1 LCSGKREFHYLILNF
16 AAPLSWVVCSSNQGI
31 AAVKAIR
38 SMRRWAYETFG
49 SDRVLQF
56 VVMATP
62 DDLQA
67 DAEFIRLADQFVP
80 VPGLSVD
87 AIDCCNHCPLC
98 CLSDRMH
105 HFV

>member
-1 LCSGKREFHYLILNF
+1 M
-16 AAPLSWVVCSSNQGI
+16 
-31 AAVKAIR
+31 KAIR

-67 DAEFIRLADQFVP
+67 NAEFIRLADQFVP
-80 VPGLSVD
+80 VPGTSARFVLSPKQTFPLWL
-87 AIDCCNHCPLC
+87 HCIP
-98 CLSDRMH
+98 SRD
-105 HFV
+105 